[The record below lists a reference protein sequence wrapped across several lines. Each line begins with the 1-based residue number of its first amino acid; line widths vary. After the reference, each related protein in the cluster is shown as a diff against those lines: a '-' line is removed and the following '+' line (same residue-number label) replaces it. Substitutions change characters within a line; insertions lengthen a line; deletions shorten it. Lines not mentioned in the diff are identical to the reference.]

1 MDFRKQL
8 EHYRLAT
15 AEILYHLPDHP
26 SILQSF
32 IWQELDIAPEFP
44 GLHKFLVFLGEGDR
58 REAALRPGAE
68 RAPHNAGGDPRECQS
83 SELELGIA

>member
-44 GLHKFLVFLGEGDR
+44 GLHKFLVFGR
-58 REAALRPGAE
+58 RRSTGSCTPSGC
-68 RAPHNAGGDPRECQS
+68 RARAS
-83 SELELGIA
+83 